1 MATAAAIPTRVRAA
15 PPRTGIFKWAIAVSA
30 ALGAML
36 EIVDTS
42 IVNVALND
50 MQAALGA
57 TLSEIGWVVTGYAIA
72 NVIILPL
79 TAWLGYKYGKKRYFV
94 FSLAMFTFASML
106 CGMAT
111 SLHVLIFAR
120 IFQGLCGGGLLAKA
134 QTILFENFPPEEQ
147 GTAQGIFGVCAIAG
161 PAIGPTLG
169 GYITTNLSWR
179 WIFYVNV
186 PLGVGAVIMATIF
199 LPQDEEHEKDT
210 NAVDWWGI
218 ALLVVAIGS
227 LQTMLEQGQ
236 EDNWFDSPFITA
248 LFVASVVGGALFIW
262 RELNIK
268 HPVVD
273 LRVLK
278 HRSLAAGSVFSAVL
292 GMSLYG
298 ALFAVP
304 IFAQQI
310 LGYTSQ
316 DTGILLFPSALAS
329 AFVMPLVGRFTKLV
343 DGRILIALGGIV
355 LTIAIVMLAG
365 INPNTGKDELYWP
378 LIIRGLGTPL
388 MFLPLSL
395 AAIGPL
401 PKKDMPAATGIY
413 NLTRQL
419 GGSIGIALLT
429 MILSRREAF
438 HRAVLVEKL
447 GVSDVSVLGRVHL
460 LTSAF
465 QAKGFDALTAK
476 HAAYRALDGI
486 VSVQSA
492 IMSFEDMFHLV
503 AVFIIVSLP
512 LVIFLGKAKGKAPAG
527 GH

>member
-1 MATAAAIPTRVRAA
+1 MATAAAIPAPRVSV
-15 PPRTGIFKWAIAVSA
+15 PPRKGFFKWAIAVSA

-57 TLSEIGWVVTGYAIA
+57 TLSEIGWVVTSYAIA

-94 FSLAMFTFASML
+94 FSLAMFTFASAL

-111 SLHVLIFAR
+111 SLHMLIFAR

-147 GTAQGIFGVCAIAG
+147 GTAQGIFGVVAIAG

-169 GYITTNLSWR
+169 GYITTNLNWR
-179 WIFYVNV
+179 WIFYVNL
-186 PLGVGAVIMATIF
+186 PIGIAAVIMATMF
-199 LPQDEEHEKDT
+199 LPADEEHAESK
-210 NAVDWWGI
+210 NPVDWLGI
-218 ALLVVAIGS
+218 SLLIVAIGA
-227 LQTMLEQGQ
+227 LQTLLEQGQ
-236 EDNWFDSPFITA
+236 EDAWFESPFITA
-248 LFVASVVGGALFIW
+248 LAVAALLAGSLFVW
-262 RELNIK
+262 RQLTFPF
-268 HPVVD
+268 PVVD

-278 HRSLAAGSVFSAVL
+278 HRSLAAGSLFSAVL

-304 IFAQQI
+304 IFAQSI

-316 DTGILLFPSALAS
+316 DTGILLMPSALAS
-329 AFVMPLVGRFTKLV
+329 AFVMPLVGRFTRFI
-343 DGRILIALGGIV
+343 DGRVLIAVGGII
-355 LTIAIVMLAG
+355 LTIAILMLSTM
-365 INPNTGKDELYWP
+365 NPNTGKDQLYWP

-388 MFLPLSL
+388 MFLPLSI

-401 PKKDMPAATGIY
+401 PKKDIPAASGIY

-419 GGSIGIALLT
+419 GGSVGIALLT
-429 MILSRREAF
+429 TILARREAF
-438 HRAVLVEKL
+438 HRNVLVEKL
-447 GVSDVSVLGRVHL
+447 GVSDVATQDRVRL
-460 LTSAF
+460 LASGFASKGMDAVSA
-465 QAKGFDALTAK
+465 KNT
-476 HAAYRALDGI
+476 AYRVLDGI
-486 VSVQSA
+486 VSRQSA
-492 IMSFEDMFHLV
+492 ILSFEDMFFLV
-503 AVFIIVSLP
+503 AVFIVISLP
-512 LVIFLGKAKGKAPAG
+512 LVFFLGKAKGKADAG
-527 GH
+527 AH

>member
-1 MATAAAIPTRVRAA
+1 MATAAAIPMRAA

-57 TLSEIGWVVTGYAIA
+57 TLSEIGWVVTAYAIA

-79 TAWLGYKYGKKRYFV
+79 TAWLGYKYGKKKYFV
-94 FSLAMFTFASML
+94 FSLAMFTFASAL

-111 SLHVLIFAR
+111 SLHMLIFAR

-169 GYITTNLSWR
+169 GYITTNLNWR
-179 WIFYVNV
+179 WIFYVNL
-186 PLGVGAVIMATIF
+186 PIGIGAVIMSSIF
-199 LPQDEEHEKDT
+199 LPQDEEHEKDD
-210 NAVDWWGI
+210 NPVDWWGI
-218 ALLVVAIGS
+218 GLLIVAIGS

-236 EDNWFDSPFITA
+236 EDNWFESPFITA
-248 LFVASVVGGALFIW
+248 LCVASVVAGTMFVW
-262 RELNIK
+262 RELTAK
-268 HPVVD
+268 FPVVD

-329 AFVMPLVGRFTKLV
+329 AFVMPIIGKITRSI
-343 DGRILIALGGIV
+343 DGRYLIVLGGMI
-355 LTIAIVMLAG
+355 LTTAIVMLAG
-365 INPNTGKDELYWP
+365 MNPNTGKDQLFWP

-401 PKKDMPAATGIY
+401 PKKDLPAATGIY
-413 NLTRQL
+413 N
-419 GGSIGIALLT
+419 
-429 MILSRREAF
+429 
-438 HRAVLVEKL
+438 
-447 GVSDVSVLGRVHL
+447 
-460 LTSAF
+460 
-465 QAKGFDALTAK
+465 
-476 HAAYRALDGI
+476 
-486 VSVQSA
+486 
-492 IMSFEDMFHLV
+492 
-503 AVFIIVSLP
+503 
-512 LVIFLGKAKGKAPAG
+512 
-527 GH
+527 